1 MITNNSSFTLKKN
14 PFKNRLGLSFV
25 ELLVSITIMAVVGGV
40 AIVSFGHFFEG
51 QEKNR
56 IEASLES
63 TITKL
68 DLEIQD
74 GLASDYTLTLSG
86 DTL

>member
-1 MITNNSSFTLKKN
+1 MMTNSFSFTFKKSL
-14 PFKNRLGLSFV
+14 FKNRLGLSFV

-56 IEASLES
+56 IETSLES
-63 TITKL
+63 TIKKL

-74 GLASDYTLTLSG
+74 GLTSDYTLTLSG
-86 DTL
+86 NTL